1 MILKKTDQII
11 DELAERLFIVEGEV
25 TELLTSETM
34 QNLNASKQTATG
46 AIAVGSAL
54 VGQIGS
60 AALASFA
67 ASDEGI
73 EVSDFALEI
82 TDKNNQKHYF
92 KGCFPEVNFRIGD
105 NVKVMAEPF
114 TTKYSIVKAVIEPKN
129 QYIWTSQ
136 QIIKGRIRY
145 RIFGIKLIGGAGI
158 FVMMIFILF
167 SLFEDNGI
175 SFLLSQPILISFFVC
190 LFICLF
196 IGWKVG
202 ASFDEQSVELEAILK
217 NLDFN
222 KPSMASLND
231 FSVSSVNRKN
241 KVKMDEYPDR
251 WEQYTYCL
259 DLAKQYDE
267 EKYGKNEFKKN
278 RPND

>member
-1 MILKKTDQII
+1 MSLKKTDQII

-34 QNLNASKQTATG
+34 QNLNSSKQTATG

-267 EKYGKNEFKKN
+267 EKYGKK
-278 RPND
+278 

>member
-1 MILKKTDQII
+1 MAFNKTDQII
-11 DELAERLFIVEGEV
+11 GELAERLFIVEGEV
-25 TELLTSETM
+25 TDLLTSETM

-251 WEQYTYCL
+251 WEQYTYRL

-267 EKYGKNEFKKN
+267 EKYGKK
-278 RPND
+278 